1 VNSLFVRPSSRALC
15 FVARCG
21 FDAITTVGEECAVNS
36 AGCQWQTLAWSFQ
49 ANPALSQAT
58 LVSGWLE
65 LIDPVISSEAS
76 CSWGCQWQTLAWSF
90 QANPALSQ
98 ATLVSGWLSMSVARA
113 SSCHDTRAEAST
125 TAPMTDFM
133 IEPLPPTKSIAAFD
147 ST

>member
-1 VNSLFVRPSSRALC
+1 LAWSFQANPALSQATLVSGWLELIDPVISSEASC
-15 FVARCG
+15 
-21 FDAITTVGEECAVNS
+21 S
-36 AGCQWQTLAWSFQ
+36 WGCQWQTLAWSFQ

-133 IEPLPPTKSIAAFD
+133 IDPLPPTKSIAAFD